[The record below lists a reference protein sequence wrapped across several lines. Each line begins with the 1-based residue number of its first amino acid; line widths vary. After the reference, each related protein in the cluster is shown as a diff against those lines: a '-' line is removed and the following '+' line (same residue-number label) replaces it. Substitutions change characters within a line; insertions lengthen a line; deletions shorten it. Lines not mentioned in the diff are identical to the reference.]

1 MKRTTKT
8 LFNICPSCFLML
20 TELETWQNFS
30 CMGIPLCFSAII
42 MKKGN
47 FSDFCLLLSATNP
60 SKKGVYSPKTCISRR
75 KFFHDLPLID
85 KGGNMKMD
93 QSLPLKSYPFILKRN
108 GYTSQGHH

>member
-47 FSDFCLLLSATNP
+47 FSDFCLLPRQQTLQ
-60 SKKGVYSPKTCISRR
+60 KKVSTLQKLVYPGENSYTTC
-75 KFFHDLPLID
+75 PLLIREV
-85 KGGNMKMD
+85 
-93 QSLPLKSYPFILKRN
+93 I
-108 GYTSQGHH
+108 

>member
-60 SKKGVYSPKTCISRR
+60 SKKRCLLSKNLYIQEKILSR
-75 KFFHDLPLID
+75 LAP
-85 KGGNMKMD
+85 
-93 QSLPLKSYPFILKRN
+93 Y
-108 GYTSQGHH
+108 

>member
-8 LFNICPSCFLML
+8 LFNICPSCFHML

-60 SKKGVYSPKTCISRR
+60 SKKKVSTLQKLVYPGENSFTTC
-75 KFFHDLPLID
+75 
-85 KGGNMKMD
+85 
-93 QSLPLKSYPFILKRN
+93 PLKLYPFILKRN